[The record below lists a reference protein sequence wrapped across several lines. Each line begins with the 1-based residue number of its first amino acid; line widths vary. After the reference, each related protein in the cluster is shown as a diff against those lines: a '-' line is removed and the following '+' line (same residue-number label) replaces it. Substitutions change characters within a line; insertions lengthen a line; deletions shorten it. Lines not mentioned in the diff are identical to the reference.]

1 MDAHRNQ
8 SDPQHVSRR
17 AFLAGAALAAGG
29 AATLGATGA
38 PVAGSDRDTAAPG
51 SGAATGASSIPKRPF
66 GRTGAQIAMV
76 GVGAGSRFYTSIPD
90 DESAAE
96 LLRRAIDGGMEFVET
111 SANYGPEGM
120 SERRIGIAMKT
131 HRSKV
136 FLETKVDARDYDGAM
151 REIERSL
158 ARMNTDHLD
167 LLLHHNVQDGEV
179 DLVLGAQGAERAL
192 REMVDQKVARFKGL
206 STHSPSVAL
215 EGFERLSP
223 HGIQLPINATRVPDF
238 EPEVLPQAQE
248 RGIAVIAMKTVG
260 HGYFLPAN
268 ATVPDRI
275 ERYGPP
281 EGAFERWDRPTP
293 REYIHYALSL
303 PIAAAT
309 IGVDSHFTLDG
320 VLAAALDFAPLDPQA
335 RASITDRAQ
344 VFATTGYWVPRA
356 TSG

>member
-1 MDAHRNQ
+1 MDAHRKQ
-8 SDPQHVSRR
+8 GDPPHVSRR
-17 AFLAGAALAAGG
+17 AFLAGTALATGGAAALAAGG
-29 AATLGATGA
+29 A
-38 PVAGSDRDTAAPG
+38 VALAADARIPP
-51 SGAATGASSIPKRPF
+51 GASPIPKRPF
-66 GRTGAQIAMV
+66 GRTGAEIAMV

-111 SANYGPEGM
+111 SANYGPDGM
-120 SERRIGIAMKT
+120 SERRIGLAMKT

-167 LLLHHNVQDGEV
+167 LLLHHNVQEGE
-179 DLVLGAQGAERAL
+179 LELILGDRGAERAL
-192 REMVDQKVARFKGL
+192 REMVDQKVTRFRGL
-206 STHSPSVAL
+206 STHLPGVAL
-215 EGFERLSP
+215 ESFDRLIP

-238 EPEVLPQAQE
+238 EPEVLPQAHE

-281 EGAFERWDRPTP
+281 EGAFGRWDRPTP

-320 VLAAALDFAPLDPQA
+320 VLASAQDFAPLDA
-335 RASITDRAQ
+335 RVMASITDRAQ
-344 VFATTGYWVPRA
+344 VFATTGYWVPTAA
-356 TSG
+356 TG